1 MLTVLVDLKVLP
13 LIDQVYTPSDTREEK
28 LDPSHVSDGSLLD
41 QTTWPHLLYT
51 LQSQSIQQLD
61 SVMGLQVSLM
71 LSPFGV
77 NTLVT

>member
-13 LIDQVYTPSDTREEK
+13 LIVQVYTPSDTQEEK

-51 LQSQSIQQLD
+51 LQSQSIQQPGFID
-61 SVMGLQVSLM
+61 VVSVWCKHIGHMNA
-71 LSPFGV
+71 GV
-77 NTLVT
+77 FT